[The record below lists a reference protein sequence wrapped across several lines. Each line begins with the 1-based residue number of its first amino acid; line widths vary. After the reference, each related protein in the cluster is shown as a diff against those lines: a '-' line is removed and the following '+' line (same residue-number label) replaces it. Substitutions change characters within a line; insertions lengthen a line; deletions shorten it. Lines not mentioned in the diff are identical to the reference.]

1 MRRSFDKEA
10 IIVCRYCRGKIVRG
24 EFPWILSRIEQDEAY
39 RG

>member
-1 MRRSFDKEA
+1 MVDPA
-10 IIVCRYCRGKIVRG
+10 WTAVCNYCGGKIVTG